1 MKLNV
6 EHDNANQVEEQK
18 TSQIHLTDQSHIKS
32 RLKQPVASASRLFKR
47 ISSSSDQQSTH
58 LQPTVAVVANSSLSN
73 KKPLK
78 SDINKRSID
87 LKHQTTTTTTTSSNI
102 IASARRKL
110 PLATIT
116 PQQQQKDHT
125 NSKTILVVDKKSSQI
140 SDIRSGFKLKSNV
153 PCSIAKKQTNSTGKE
168 CNITVKQLEPNQSVR
183 TSTLSTSKSQQALS
197 GK

>member
-18 TSQIHLTDQSHIKS
+18 TSQIHLTDQSLIRS
-32 RLKQPVASASRLFKR
+32 QLKQPVASASRLFKR

-87 LKHQTTTTTTTSSNI
+87 LKHQTTTTTTSSNI

-140 SDIRSGFKLKSNV
+140 SDIKSGFKLKSNV
-153 PCSIAKKQTNSTGKE
+153 PCSITKKQTNSTGKE